1 MWERCGRDV
10 GETGEMSMR
19 GREREREEKKG
30 GMERVASE
38 RRMAILVL
46 VSQLHCMHD

>member
-19 GREREREEKKG
+19 GREREREREEKKG
-30 GMERVASE
+30 GRERVASE

-46 VSQLHCMHD
+46 VSQFI